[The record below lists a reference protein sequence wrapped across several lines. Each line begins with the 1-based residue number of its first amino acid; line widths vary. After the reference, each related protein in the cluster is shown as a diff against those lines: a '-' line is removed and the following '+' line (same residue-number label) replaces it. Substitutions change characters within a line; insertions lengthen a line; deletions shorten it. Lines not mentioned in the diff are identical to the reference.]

1 MKRIADNS
9 RNIHLTF
16 LNVERLFDLIP
27 IYSILLCIM
36 SDLCF
41 HHLYFILLHPL
52 DPQTAGYAVSTKILF
67 NLVGSEKLLQV
78 IDFMLFQKDFI
89 AIKSGPPSRVV
100 PNIMICRL
108 TIGIRFAVVW
118 NFKILDDCR
127 RIIIL
132 RILNVACRSHRDV
145 QCINE
150 KMLKFNESKPYQKA
164 EL

>member
-36 SDLCF
+36 LDLCF

-67 NLVGSEKLLQV
+67 NLVGSEKLTVAGNRFHVISERFHRYQIWPTQPSLPKYNELQ
-78 IDFMLFQKDFI
+78 IDNRHQ
-89 AIKSGPPSRVV
+89 
-100 PNIMICRL
+100 
-108 TIGIRFAVVW
+108 IR
-118 NFKILDDCR
+118 CG
-127 RIIIL
+127 
-132 RILNVACRSHRDV
+132 
-145 QCINE
+145 
-150 KMLKFNESKPYQKA
+150 LKFQNFRRLQKNYNFTNLERCLAKSSWCPMHKWKDA
-164 EL
+164 EI